1 MDDILKKFYEKG
13 YKSPNKLFYK
23 IKEKGYDIR
32 KTDAKKYVFN
42 GWRWRYL
49 VRFYFEIR

>member
-1 MDDILKKFYEKG
+1 MDAILKKFYEKG

-42 GWRWRYL
+42 G
-49 VRFYFEIR
+49 

>member
-1 MDDILKKFYEKG
+1 MDGILKKFYEKG

-32 KTDAKKYVFN
+32 KKRATILEKLMQKN
-42 GWRWRYL
+42 MWIH
-49 VRFYFEIR
+49 EK